1 MLRDLR
7 VAFKSTVLHSPSS
20 PASGAIIYFHQ
31 LPNLSISWLA
41 LCCPVGS
48 RLALYSYLS
57 WTPFSPLWSLTDPN
71 LRTLT
76 GSVGSWDGA
85 RRGALV
91 KPENQC
97 FPTSALNPNKHFS
110 KTLQIHSC
118 TELDYLILYFWESIL
133 PRTHVPLK
141 KYSRRASSSLASLQF
156 WIWIKDYFARINNK
170 QIF

>member
-1 MLRDLR
+1 MLRNLR

-76 GSVGSWDGA
+76 GSVRSWDGA

-97 FPTSALNPNKHFS
+97 FPTSAPNPNIYLKRCKYIPAQSWTTWYCISESLSSQELMCPLRNIPEEPVAHWQVCNSEFES
-110 KTLQIHSC
+110 KI
-118 TELDYLILYFWESIL
+118 IL
-133 PRTHVPLK
+133 PE
-141 KYSRRASSSLASLQF
+141 
-156 WIWIKDYFARINNK
+156 
-170 QIF
+170 